1 MEFVINSNGIGQEQ
15 NEAQEQFINT
25 LSEIESAI
33 DLLKAQV
40 AAINNKDNSQ
50 DNSINNLSTA
60 TTSISASLTD
70 LDTEINSLS
79 NSVAQLNNKNT
90 ATLNTASI
98 QTATINELNVTGNTS
113 FSKPISAEI
122 NNNKV
127 DTTNL
132 SAASGNITSIN
143 NTSLRSNNATIKNLN
158 VTQSLNIKD
167 IEVDGIVS
175 KNITSDNVTVNDSL
189 IFNGI
194 NIKSI
199 DINATG
205 LTNDKLHKL
214 TIKTDGLLVL
224 KLNNASIVITPSS
237 VSSNFSNL
245 YAAYIV
251 NGVHNIYLS
260 SDINCQALVIGSAN
274 ITTSTVLKT
283 SVRRNVDS
291 NGQPNVENTVK
302 VAVVDKLPT
311 IGQRNVIYVVLGDCA
326 YYCDGQ
332 YFYEMAAKKQG

>member
-1 MEFVINSNGIGQEQ
+1 MEFVINRNGIGQEQ

-25 LSEIESAI
+25 LSDIESAVA
-33 DLLKAQV
+33 LLKAQV
-40 AAINNKDNSQ
+40 AAITSKDNSQ
-50 DNSINNLSTA
+50 DNAINNLSTA
-60 TTSISASLTD
+60 TASISASLTD
-70 LDTEINSLS
+70 LDTVVSSLS
-79 NSVAQLNNKNT
+79 NSVVALNNKNT

-113 FSKPISAEI
+113 FSKPITAEI
-122 NNNKV
+122 NNSKV
-127 DTTNL
+127 STTNL
-132 SAASGNITSIN
+132 SAADGNITSIN
-143 NTSLRSNNATIKNLN
+143 NTNMQSKNATIENLS
-158 VTQSLNIKD
+158 VTQSLNID
-167 IEVDGIVS
+167 NLEVDEIVN
-175 KNITSDNVTVNDSL
+175 KNTTSDNITVNDNL

-199 DINATG
+199 NINATG

-214 TIKTDGLLVL
+214 TIKTDGLLVI
-224 KLNNASIVITPSS
+224 KLNNSSIVITPSS

>member
-1 MEFVINSNGIGQEQ
+1 MEFVIKNNGIGQEQ
-15 NEAQEQFINT
+15 NEAQEQFINA
-25 LSEIESAI
+25 LSDIESAI

-40 AAINNKDNSQ
+40 AAINNKNNSQ
-50 DNSINNLSTA
+50 DNSINNLNTA
-60 TTSISASLTD
+60 TTSIAASLNN

-79 NSVAQLNNKNT
+79 NSVVALNNKNT

-98 QTATINELNVTGNTS
+98 QAATINELNVTGNTA
-113 FSKPISAEI
+113 FNKPITAEI
-122 NNNKV
+122 NNSKV
-127 DTTNL
+127 ATTNL
-132 SAASGNITSIN
+132 SAADGNITSIN
-143 NTSLRSNNATIKNLN
+143 NTSMQSKNATIENLS

-167 IEVDGIVS
+167 IEVDEIVS
-175 KNITSDNVTVNDSL
+175 KNVTSDDVTINDSI

-214 TIKTDGLLVL
+214 TIKTDGLLVI

>member
-1 MEFVINSNGIGQEQ
+1 MEFVIKNNGIGQEQ

-25 LSEIESAI
+25 LSEIESSI
-33 DLLKAQV
+33 ELLKAQV
-40 AAINNKDNSQ
+40 AVINNKNNSQ

-60 TTSISASLTD
+60 TTSISESLAN
-70 LDTEINSLS
+70 LDTQVSSLS
-79 NSVAQLNNKNT
+79 NSVVALNNKNT

-98 QTATINELNVTGNTS
+98 QTATINELNVTGITS
-113 FSKPISAEI
+113 FNKPISAVI
-122 NNNKV
+122 NNSKV

-143 NTSLRSNNATIKNLN
+143 NTTLQSNNATIKNLN
-158 VTQSLNIKD
+158 VTQSLNINSL
-167 IEVDGIVS
+167 EVDDIVS
-175 KNITSDNVTVNDSL
+175 KNITSDDITVNDSI

-214 TIKTDGLLVL
+214 TIKTDGLLVI

-302 VAVVDKLPT
+302 VAVVDRLPT